1 MNQTIAQNLRHN
13 RLILIRQLID
23 AALADPGP
31 SEHCRLRKSNRCE
44 SLHPCGNCKGGRMTY
59 DDWKTTE
66 PENDSADFHPRNC
79 GCRRCEPDIDLLPN
93 SRDRDEWRHEAA
105 EQQRLK

>member
-1 MNQTIAQNLRHN
+1 V
-13 RLILIRQLID
+13 
-23 AALADPGP
+23 
-31 SEHCRLRKSNRCE
+31 S
-44 SLHPCGNCKGGRMTY
+44 Y
-59 DDWKTTE
+59 DDWKTAE
-66 PENDSADFHPRNC
+66 PEDDRPEWHPRNC